1 MASISNYSRFIGV
14 MPDKRTRDESP
25 LVRQDS
31 TKQPTSSVLKNTAEV
46 SFPRGGGSAL
56 TPLELKKVANE
67 AASEVLF
74 GDKADDDSEDVSSR
88 PTKKKKTSSKSQAT
102 TTEAN
107 NATTN
112 VDDETFNVVEHI
124 SFKTLRP
131 NSYILGQVSS
141 INKNDLT
148 ISFTDGISGFVT
160 MTHISEQFTSI
171 LEQLDDNMDESDNN
185 EDSDHE
191 NSDYEN
197 ETAVK
202 KSKDL
207 PDLNQYFQLGQW
219 LRCRVITNSAMDSR
233 RSKKEK
239 KRIEL
244 SLEPSEVNSFSEE
257 DLDKYSS
264 VQCSMKSMEDHGA
277 ILDLGIEGLTGFVSK
292 KDIPQDWHCLPGSV
306 FLANVTKKSGRTVTV
321 NFDFGSKNNKITHIS
336 SIDVVIPG
344 QVVDFMCQKITDQ
357 GILGKA
363 FGMLPG
369 FLGINQSRI
378 FKREELK
385 HKFAIGSNIKCRI
398 IAQLPTRSDEKTLIL
413 SVLPNIL
420 SLEAS
425 WPKDEALNAF
435 PVGHVFQNCEVLG
448 RDSEYIYLALDEE
461 RCGQVHLSKAGD
473 ILELSKDRSNARI
486 LGYNGVDRLYQ
497 LGTDPKLLELKYLR
511 AEEVPPGELVT
522 GCEIETVSE
531 KGINLM
537 LFGGQFKAFVP
548 PIHISDI
555 RLVYPERKF
564 KIGSKVKCRILSV
577 DAKGHIFATL
587 KRSLVGLDEER
598 TKIVSSYNSASALKN
613 SNEVTIATVQ
623 QFLTKGCII
632 TFFGK
637 FRGFLPNSEISEVF
651 VRRPQDHLRLGQS
664 IPVKLVEVD
673 EQRSRIIATC
683 RISNDLAA
691 QQKESIERMVPGR
704 TLVDVFVAEK
714 TKDSLVV
721 ELKNL
726 NLRGVIYVGHLSDAR
741 VEQNR
746 ASLKKIRIG
755 SELNGLIIDKDVRTH
770 VFNMSLKE
778 SLIEDAK
785 KNLLP
790 ITYQDVKSKFPTAPM
805 HGYIKSISEKGLFV
819 AFNGK
824 FVGLVLPSYAV
835 ESRDVDISKTFYLN
849 QSVTTYL
856 LRTDDEHERFLLS
869 LKEPKD
875 SSNESKSET
884 DAINPVDESMKSLA
898 DFTLGKIVKAKIK
911 AVKKN
916 QLNITLADNL
926 FGRVDVA
933 EVFDNFEDIDDPKQ
947 PLANF
952 KKGDVIDARIIGNHN
967 VKSHKFLPITHQVAK
982 DTVLELTVK
991 PSKLKGNEFRAKE
1004 IDEVDLNENLLG
1016 FINNHVNNNLWLTV
1030 SPRLKARVSAMD
1042 LVDNATTLS
1051 GSLEDSFPL
1060 GTAFKVKV
1068 TGIDKEHGVIMVTGR
1083 SHEIKSIK
1091 DAQPGSKIPARILKV
1106 DKKYVLLDLGNGI
1119 KGISFATDALDD
1131 FSVPLLEAFKDKQNQ
1146 IVSTTV
1152 LSVDEGNSR
1161 IKLSLRSS
1169 EAKTR
1174 AISSHKDLK
1183 RDDIIQ
1189 ALVKG
1194 ATDKGV
1200 FVYLSSSVE
1209 AFVPVSKLSDSYI
1222 KEWKKFFQ
1230 PMQHVVGKVVNCDD
1244 DSRILLTLRESEVNG
1259 ELRVLKGYDDIK
1271 VGEILNGH
1279 VKNVTDFGVFVKLDD
1294 TVNLTGLAHRT
1305 EIADEIP
1312 EDLSSLF
1319 GVGDRVKA
1327 YITKVNPEKRKVS
1340 LSLKASRFSKKE
1352 DTNDAINDAI
1362 NETPGASEGEDE
1374 VMEDVNYNHSES
1386 DIEPEENEEP
1396 SKPKVSSD
1404 GLSLSADFDWTASIL
1419 DQTQPDEESEDEDED
1434 FTNSNKSKR
1443 QKNKNKVVEDKTI
1456 EINTRAPESVGDF
1469 ERLILGDPNSSVL
1482 WMNYM
1487 AFQLQLSEVDK
1498 AREIAERALKTI
1510 NFREELEKLNIW
1522 VALLNLENTFGTD
1535 DTLEGIFKRA
1545 CQYMDSFVIHNKL
1558 LSIYQMSEKFVQ
1570 AAELFKTTAKKFGS
1584 EKLSI
1589 WVSWG
1594 EFLISQD
1601 QPEEARAILTRALQV
1616 LPKRHHIDVVR
1627 KFAQL
1632 EFNKGEPERGRSL
1645 FEGLIAD
1652 VPKRIDLWNVYVD
1665 QEMKTGDKKKVE
1677 DLFERIVVRKLTR
1690 KQAKF
1695 FFNKWLQYEE
1705 SQNNSKSEEYV
1716 KAKAVEYAE
1725 NHPKAGED

>member
-1 MASISNYSRFIGV
+1 
-14 MPDKRTRDESP
+14 MPDKRRRDESP

-67 AASEVLF
+67 AATEVLF
-74 GDKADDDSEDVSSR
+74 GDKADADTVDVGSR
-88 PTKKKKTSSKSQAT
+88 PTKKKKTSTKSQARK
-102 TTEAN
+102 TEGTSA
-107 NATTN
+107 A
-112 VDDETFNVVEHI
+112 VDDDDETFNVVEHI
-124 SFKTLRP
+124 SFKTLKP

-148 ISFTDGISGFVT
+148 VSFTDGISGFVT

-171 LEQLDDNMDESDNN
+171 LEQLDDKMD
-185 EDSDHE
+185 DSDHDE
-191 NSDYEN
+191 DSEHDSSDDEG
-197 ETAVK
+197 EAEAQ

-207 PDLNQYFQLGQW
+207 PDLKQYFQLGQW
-219 LRCRVITNSAMDSR
+219 LRCRVTKNSAMDSR

-257 DLDKYSS
+257 DLDKYSA
-264 VQCSMKSMEDHGA
+264 VQCSVKSMEDHGA
-277 ILDLGIEGLTGFVSK
+277 ILDLGIEGLTGFLSK
-292 KDIPQDWHCLPGSV
+292 KDIPQGWQCLPGSV
-306 FLANVTKKSGRTVTV
+306 FLANVVKKSSRTITV
-321 NFDFGSKNNKITHIS
+321 NFDFGSKSNKITQIS

-344 QVVDFMCQKITDQ
+344 QVVDFMCQKITEK
-357 GILGKA
+357 GVLGKV

-378 FKREELK
+378 FKVEELK
-385 HKFAIGSNIKCRI
+385 HKFAIGSNIRCRI
-398 IAQLPTRSDEKTLIL
+398 IAQLPSGSDEKTLVL
-413 SVLPNIL
+413 SALPNIL
-420 SLEAS
+420 SLESS
-425 WPKDEALNAF
+425 WPKDEALDAF
-435 PVGHVFQNCEVLG
+435 PVGHVCQNCEVLG
-448 RDSEYIYLALDEE
+448 RDSEYIYMAINEE
-461 RCGQVHLSKAGD
+461 TFGQVHLSKAGD
-473 ILELSKDRSNARI
+473 VSESPKSRSDARV
-486 LGYNGVDRLYQ
+486 LGYNGVDKLYQ

-511 AEEVPPGELVT
+511 ADDIPAGELVS
-522 GCEIETVSE
+522 GCEIVTVSD
-531 KGINLM
+531 KGIDLR

-548 PIHISDI
+548 PLHISDI

-564 KIGSKVKCRILSV
+564 KIGSKVKCRVLSV
-577 DAKGHIFATL
+577 DARGRIFATL
-587 KRSLVGLDEER
+587 KKSLVSLDEEK
-598 TKIVSSYNSASALKN
+598 TKIISSYKSANALKDA
-613 SNEVTIATVQ
+613 NEITVATVQ
-623 QFLTKGCII
+623 QFLAKGCIV

-637 FRGFLPNSEISEVF
+637 LKGFLPNAEISEVF

-664 IPVKLVEVD
+664 VPVKLVEVD
-673 EQRSRIIATC
+673 EERFRIIATC
-683 RISNDLAA
+683 KISNDLAA
-691 QQKESIERMVPGR
+691 QQKESIEQMVPGR
-704 TLVDVFVAEK
+704 TLVDVIVAEK

-721 ELKNL
+721 ELKDL
-726 NLRGVIYVGHLSDAR
+726 SLRGVIYVGHLSDGR

-746 ASLKKIRIG
+746 ASLKKVKIG
-755 SELNGLIIDKDVRTH
+755 SELSGLVIDKDVRTH

-778 SLIEDAK
+778 SLINDAK
-785 KNLLP
+785 EDLLP
-790 ITYQDVKSKFPTAPM
+790 INYQDIKSKAPTAPM

-835 ESRDVDISKTFYLN
+835 ESRDVDISRTFYVN

-869 LKEPKD
+869 LKEPKNA
-875 SSNESKSET
+875 SNGKKSE
-884 DAINPVDESMKSLA
+884 AEIVNPVDESIKSLA
-898 DFTLGKIVKAKIK
+898 DFTLGKIVKAKVK

-916 QLNITLADNL
+916 QLNVTLADNL

-933 EVFDNFEDIDDPKQ
+933 EVFDNFEDINDPKQ
-947 PLANF
+947 PLVNF
-952 KKGDVIDARIIGNHN
+952 KKGDVISVRIIGNHD
-967 VKSHKFLPITHQVAK
+967 VKSHKFLPITHQVTK
-982 DTVLELTVK
+982 GTVLELTVK
-991 PSKLKGNEFRAKE
+991 PSKLNGSDFKAKE
-1004 IDEVDLNENLLG
+1004 IEDVAVGDEVLG
-1016 FINNHVNNNLWLTV
+1016 FINNHFNNNLWLTV

-1042 LVDNATTLS
+1042 LVDNGAELS
-1051 GSLEDSFPL
+1051 DSLEDSFPL
-1060 GTAFKVKV
+1060 GTAFKVRV
-1068 TGIDKEHGVIMVTGR
+1068 TGIDKEHRVITVTGR
-1083 SHEIKSIK
+1083 SHAINNIK
-1091 DAQPGSKIPARILKV
+1091 DAQPGTKIPARILKV
-1106 DKKYVLLDLGNGI
+1106 NEKYVLLDLGNGV

-1131 FSVPLLEAFKDKQNQ
+1131 FSVPLTDAFKDKQNQ
-1146 IVSTTV
+1146 IMSATV
-1152 LSVDEGNSR
+1152 LLVDEENSR
-1161 IKLSLRSS
+1161 IKLSLRSPD
-1169 EAKTR
+1169 AKTR
-1174 AISSHKDLK
+1174 TIASHEDLK
-1183 RDDIIQ
+1183 RGDIIQ

-1200 FVYLSSSVE
+1200 FVYLSSNVE

-1222 KEWKKFFQ
+1222 KEWRKFYQ
-1230 PMQHVVGKVVNCDD
+1230 PMQHVIGKVVNCDD
-1244 DSRILLTLRESEVNG
+1244 NSRILLTLRESEING
-1259 ELRVLKGYDDIK
+1259 ELKVLKGYDDIK

-1305 EIADEIP
+1305 EIADEVP
-1312 EDLSSLF
+1312 EDLNSLF

-1327 YITKVNPEKRKVS
+1327 YITKVNPEKRKIS
-1340 LSLKASRFSKKE
+1340 LSLKASRFSKEE
-1352 DTNDAINDAI
+1352 DVNDADSEAND
-1362 NETPGASEGEDE
+1362 ASEGEDE
-1374 VMEDVNYNHSES
+1374 VMEGVDYNHSES
-1386 DIEPEENEEP
+1386 EIEPEENEEEP
-1396 SKPKVSSD
+1396 KKPKISSD

-1434 FTNSNKSKR
+1434 FTKSNKSKR
-1443 QKNKNKVVEDKTI
+1443 QKNRNKIVEDKTI

-1535 DTLEGIFKRA
+1535 ETLDGIFKRA
-1545 CQYMDSFVIHNKL
+1545 CQYMDSFTIHNKL
-1558 LSIYQMSEKFVQ
+1558 LGIYQMSEKFDQ
-1570 AAELFKTTAKKFGS
+1570 AAELFKATAKKFGS
-1584 EKLSI
+1584 EKISV

-1594 EFLISQD
+1594 EFLISQN
-1601 QPEEARAILTRALQV
+1601 QPEEARAILTRSLQV
-1616 LPKRHHIDVVR
+1616 LPKRNHIDVVR

-1652 VPKRIDLWNVYVD
+1652 VPRRIDLWNVYVD

-1705 SQNNSKSEEYV
+1705 TQNDSKAEEYV
-1716 KAKAVEYAE
+1716 KAKAIEYAE
-1725 NHPKAGED
+1725 NHPRANED